1 MKIRVFLKYFVDG
14 CLRKQLLPL
23 NELQDPSNFIFI
35 MNLITIMPLRQF
47 YRKIRATKLQKS
59 AKFYLTLYL

>member
-14 CLRKQLLPL
+14 CLWKQLLPL

-47 YRKIRATKLQKS
+47 YPKIRATKLQKS